1 MLYAVNNW
9 VYTKYSKLNGGKI
22 FMNKD
27 EKVCYC
33 FNVTVGDIENAINEG
48 ADSLGAVQQATKAGA
63 GCGRCSANVEKVTLE
78 LLKEN
83 K

>member
-1 MLYAVNNW
+1 
-9 VYTKYSKLNGGKI
+9 
-22 FMNKD
+22 MNKD

-33 FNVTVGDIENAINEG
+33 FNVTVGDIEKAINEG

-63 GCGRCSANVEKVTLE
+63 GCGRCSANVEKVTTE

-83 K
+83 KYLYINTPS

>member
-1 MLYAVNNW
+1 
-9 VYTKYSKLNGGKI
+9 
-22 FMNKD
+22 MNKD

-33 FNVTVGDIENAINEG
+33 FNVTVGDIEKAIKDG
-48 ADSLGAVQQATKAGA
+48 ADSLMSVKQATNAGN

>member
-1 MLYAVNNW
+1 
-9 VYTKYSKLNGGKI
+9 
-22 FMNKD
+22 MNKD

-33 FNVTVGDIENAINEG
+33 FNVTVEDIENAINEG
-48 ADSLGAVQQATKAGA
+48 ADSLSAVKQVTKAGE
-63 GCGRCSANVEKVTLE
+63 GCGRCSKNVEKVTLE

>member
-1 MLYAVNNW
+1 
-9 VYTKYSKLNGGKI
+9 
-22 FMNKD
+22 MNKE

-33 FNVTVGDIENAINEG
+33 FNVTVGDIEKSIKSG

-63 GCGRCSANVEKVTLE
+63 GCGRCSSNVEKVTLE

>member
-1 MLYAVNNW
+1 
-9 VYTKYSKLNGGKI
+9 
-22 FMNKD
+22 MNKD

-33 FNVTVGDIENAINEG
+33 FNVTVGDIEKAI
-48 ADSLGAVQQATKAGA
+48 KAGA
-63 GCGRCSANVEKVTLE
+63 GCGRCSANVEKVTTE

>member
-1 MLYAVNNW
+1 MGIIILY
-9 VYTKYSKLNGGKI
+9 KFDGGKI
-22 FMNKD
+22 FI
-27 EKVCYC
+27 EK
-33 FNVTVGDIENAINEG
+33 AINEG
-48 ADSLGAVQQATKAGA
+48 ADSLGAVQQATKAGS

>member
-1 MLYAVNNW
+1 
-9 VYTKYSKLNGGKI
+9 
-22 FMNKD
+22 MNKD

-33 FNVTVGDIENAINEG
+33 FNVTVGDIEKAIKDG
-48 ADSLGAVQQATKAGA
+48 ADSLNSVKQATKAGN

-78 LLKEN
+78 VLKEN

>member
-1 MLYAVNNW
+1 
-9 VYTKYSKLNGGKI
+9 
-22 FMNKD
+22 MNKD

-33 FNVTVGDIENAINEG
+33 FNVTVGDINEG
-48 ADSLGAVQQATKAGA
+48 ADSLGAVQQATKAGS
-63 GCGRCSANVEKVTLE
+63 GCGRCSANVEKVTTE